1 MFLIKKCHLHTHKI
15 AGLIRALSD
24 NDGLPNPLIKPHL
37 LRGGWHWGK
46 HPLKLPWS
54 CWVSTQVPP
63 RLRGGEN
70 TCSLYFF
77 AGEEMLNINELH
89 HPYLLYQKKDLI
101 LFWFLV
107 ANIILETD
115 LFGGMKIH
123 IFACR
128 RFFVWKKQFRSGC
141 CLKDIIRLQ
150 KKHASQ
156 TKSGKSS
163 KQDDHTKK

>member
-115 LFGGMKIH
+115 LFGGDEDSH
-123 IFACR
+123 
-128 RFFVWKKQFRSGC
+128 FRMSKVL
-141 CLKDIIRLQ
+141 CLKKTVPLGLLLEGHHPIA
-150 KKHASQ
+150 KK
-156 TKSGKSS
+156 TCKPN
-163 KQDDHTKK
+163 